1 MSNLDASQ
9 DQRDANASVN
19 PAGVMDLSV
28 QDKVGEGNELLPKGK
43 SLVSNDAD
51 PVLLVEGE
59 KEDESLTE
67 KRREVADRALI
78 AAVKIV
84 VELRRAQDLQA
95 YAR

>member
-1 MSNLDASQ
+1 
-9 DQRDANASVN
+9 
-19 PAGVMDLSV
+19 MDLSV